1 MSNKRLDLFESILQ
15 NQIDLEDILAKA
27 EAERKLNSLGL
38 GINNPKLA

>member
-27 EAERKLNSLGL
+27 EAERKLNSHDL
-38 GINNPKLA
+38 GINNPKFA